1 MKAIALIAALAVSA
15 SVCRAAAPG
24 ATAAAPGAPS
34 AAPFELA
41 YKPIAGTYALY
52 GGGLGDPVAP
62 GKADQKIAI
71 AIEGEAAKSLFNAI
85 GPDRKDAC
93 GAGGEKGV
101 RARHRDGE
109 KLTCMFYPDA
119 GYHCYVGFD
128 LKTGKSIGGS
138 LC

>member
-1 MKAIALIAALAVSA
+1 MKSTILIAALAASA
-15 SVCRAAAPG
+15 GLCHAAAP
-24 ATAAAPGAPS
+24 

-41 YKPIAGTYALY
+41 YQPIAGTYALY

-62 GKADQKIAI
+62 GKTDRKIAI
-71 AIEGEAAKSLFNAI
+71 AIEGEAARALFNAI

-93 GAGGEKGV
+93 GADADKGV

-109 KLTCMFYPDA
+109 KLTCMYYPDTH
-119 GYHCYVGFD
+119 YQCFFGFD
-128 LKTGKSIGGS
+128 LRTGKSIGGS